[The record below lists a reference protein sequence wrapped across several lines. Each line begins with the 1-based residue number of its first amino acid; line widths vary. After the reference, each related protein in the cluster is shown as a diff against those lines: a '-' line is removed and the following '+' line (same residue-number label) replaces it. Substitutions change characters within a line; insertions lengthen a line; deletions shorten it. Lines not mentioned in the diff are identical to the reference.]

1 MSAGPG
7 ARPATGLA
15 LRPIAAS
22 LAALAVLGALGAGCR
37 DRRGPERPRARAP
50 VRGVVL
56 ISIDALRADHLGAYG
71 YGRDTSPFLDRL
83 AAERGVLF
91 ESAAVQYPSTLTS
104 HFSMLT
110 GLYPGEHG
118 VYPPDGV
125 LSEEIATV
133 AERFRAAGFRT
144 AGHTEGGFM
153 AGGFGFARGFEEFSD
168 PPHEAESDVE
178 RTFASGLDFL
188 ERRKAGERFFLF
200 LHTYAV
206 HDPYEPPERLRRLF
220 WNGPPPPGP
229 PPTGPELRRLAAA
242 GPPDPEL
249 ARYYEALYDASIRYV
264 DERLQAFFE
273 GLERLGLARETAV
286 VVTSDHGEEF
296 GEHGGLGHARLYPE
310 VLFVPLVVAA
320 PGLPAGERIATL
332 VESVDVAPTLLALAG
347 IEPAGRMTGVDL
359 LPLAREPGRM
369 RPSEAYAEQLV
380 ERRERTLLR
389 RDAGGF
395 HQLLAGEPHP
405 DPEGTWIG
413 EAIAF
418 DASEPRLAFEARSFH
433 RPRRLELR
441 GAGAPALATRVETA
455 WQTVAFDL
463 PGEPALRR
471 LELAADGCETPRA
484 LGVGDDERCLAVL
497 VRGLPLWET
506 ELYELGEDPGAQR
519 ELGAERPAIHAELAR
534 RLAEHEHEPVAP
546 PGRARVSEETLETL
560 KALGYLD

>member
-7 ARPATGLA
+7 ARPATGRA
-15 LRPIAAS
+15 PRPIAAS
-22 LAALAVLGALGAGCR
+22 LAALAVLGALGAGCQ
-37 DRRGPERPRARAP
+37 DRREPRRPRARAP

-71 YGRDTSPFLDRL
+71 YSRDTSPFLDAL

-91 ESAAVQYPSTLTS
+91 ERAAVQYPSTLTS
-104 HFSMLT
+104 HLSMLT

-125 LSEEIATV
+125 LSDDIATV

-178 RTFASGLDFL
+178 RTFASGVDFL
-188 ERRKAGERFFLF
+188 RRRKAGERFFLF

-206 HDPYEPPERLRRLF
+206 HDPYDPPERLRGLF
-220 WNGPPPPGP
+220 WTGPPPPGP
-229 PPTGPELRRLAAA
+229 PPTGPELRRLTAA

-249 ARYYEALYDASIRYV
+249 VRYYEALYDASIRYV
-264 DERLQAFFE
+264 DERLEAFFE
-273 GLERLGLARETAV
+273 ALRRLGLADETAV
-286 VVTSDHGEEF
+286 VVTSDHGEEL

-320 PGLPAGERIATL
+320 PGLPAGARIATL

-347 IEPAGRMTGVDL
+347 IESPERTTGVDL
-359 LPLAREPGRM
+359 LPLAREPGRI
-369 RPSEAYAEQLV
+369 RSSEAYAEQLA

-389 RDAGGF
+389 QSAAGTF
-395 HQLLAGEPHP
+395 QLLAIEPHP

-413 EAIAF
+413 DAIAF
-418 DASEPRLAFEARSFH
+418 ESSEARLAFEARSFH

-441 GAGAPALATRVETA
+441 SPGGQRQEVRVGTA
-455 WQTVAFDL
+455 WQQVAFDL
-463 PGEPALRR
+463 SGRPARRR

-484 LGVGDDERCLAVL
+484 LGVGDDERCLALL

-546 PGRARVSEETLETL
+546 PGRAKISEETVETL